1 MQENKLKLQ
10 HLKIGCVPIIDKIIA
25 RMDLR
30 NILNG
35 ALKNNDYSDSLLI
48 LLKNILIDR
57 DALYAVKDWAGTFNL
72 KLYSGSKINDDRL
85 GRSLDR
91 LFEGDRSTLQTQVV
105 LSMVKT
111 FNLKMEQIHSD
122 TTSITISGSYNNQE
136 PKAVQLKR
144 GHSKAHRPDLKQLVY
159 SLCVSRDGAVP
170 IHFKTYD
177 GNRSDDTIQWDTWSS
192 IRTLL
197 QRPDFIFVGD
207 SKLCVEETMKKID
220 DEHGLFVTVVPRTR
234 GEVKEFLKA
243 LTDGDVRWEQIL
255 RKRSRLS
262 GSEFDTFE
270 AAIGPF
276 RLREG
281 FIVFWYRSSQKR
293 KRDLMER
300 NDRIGRAIERLE
312 NLNLERIRGPKT
324 EDAIRKRID
333 AILIRYKV
341 TDWLKVEIK
350 IDTEDDFKA
359 LTRGKPSEETR
370 YRRVTKKIPRLHI
383 QRNVEAIA
391 CSQLMDGIFPIATN
405 TKGNAL
411 EVLKIYKY
419 QPQIEKR
426 HALLKSTFAVA
437 PIWLK
442 KNTRIE
448 ALMFVEYLAQTVA
461 ALIERELR
469 EAMLNQDIKFLQSL
483 PENRASQAPTF
494 DQLLRLF
501 ENRNIHELY
510 EKDRLVKLFAE
521 PLSPVQMQILDLL
534 KITEEAYLPKN

>member
-1 MQENKLKLQ
+1 
-10 HLKIGCVPIIDKIIA
+10 
-25 RMDLR
+25 MD
-30 NILNG
+30 
-35 ALKNNDYSDSLLI
+35 
-48 LLKNILIDR
+48 
-57 DALYAVKDWAGTFNL
+57 
-72 KLYSGSKINDDRL
+72 
-85 GRSLDR
+85 
-91 LFEGDRSTLQTQVV
+91 
-105 LSMVKT
+105 
-111 FNLKMEQIHSD
+111 QIHSD
-122 TTSITISGSYNNQE
+122 TTSITVSGSYNNQE
-136 PKAVQLKR
+136 TKGVQLKR

-177 GNRSDDTIQWDTWSS
+177 GNRSDDTIQWDTWNS

-234 GEVKEFLKA
+234 GEVMEFLKA
-243 LTDGDVRWEQIL
+243 LTAGDIRWEQIL
-255 RKRSRLS
+255 RKRSRQS

-281 FIVFWYRSSQKR
+281 FIVFWYRSSQKQ

-300 NDRIGRAIERLE
+300 NDRIGRAIERLQ

-324 EDAIRKRID
+324 EGAIGKRID

-350 IDTEDDFKA
+350 IDTEEDFKA
-359 LTRGKPSEETR
+359 LSRGKPSEKTR

-383 QRNVEAIA
+383 QKNAEAIA
-391 CSQLMDGIFPIATN
+391 CAQLMDGIFPIATN

-411 EVLKIYKY
+411 EILKIYKY

-426 HALLKSTFAVA
+426 HALLKSTLNVA
-437 PIWLK
+437 PVWLK

-461 ALIERELR
+461 ALAERELR
-469 EAMLNQDIKFLQSL
+469 EAMLSQNIKSLQSL
-483 PENRASQAPTF
+483 PENRTSQTPTF

-501 ENRNIHELY
+501 GNRNIHELY
-510 EKDRLVKLFAE
+510 EKDRLIKSFAE
-521 PLSPVQMQILDLL
+521 PLSPVQIQILDFL
-534 KITEEAYLPKN
+534 KITAEAYMSKS